1 MEGVTDFATRIWF
14 QWIGGMDFVWTPFL
28 RVTDTFPLRYGPDFA
43 PELDQLRGVFK
54 APLILQVMGSRPD
67 DIVRTHD
74 LYGDRVAFIDLNCG
88 CPSPTVVG
96 SRAGSSL
103 LERQDYFG
111 DFISS
116 VSRRVGPERLS
127 VKMRTGFHDASEFA
141 GLLAAIS
148 SLPLRHLTVHGR
160 TRPQKYKGKADWDLV
175 QRAARHVAF
184 PVFGSGDLSDFN
196 GIQTRFAE
204 TRELGGAIVGR
215 GALRNPWI
223 FSGATHAPVLP
234 ALAVFILAQDFQLE
248 RLSGLID
255 LAGHLSDEVP
265 AGDDAGRWITIAEK
279 LASARGLQ
287 SGPMRGWSVSPRALA
302 RGKMLWNYLRSSLPE
317 PFMDPTLMR
326 VKDLGGL
333 LDGIQHIA
341 RAHHFDVASLPVR
354 HQSHYDW
361 MFSGEGKTPPA
372 NQKE

>member
-1 MEGVTDFATRIWF
+1 
-14 QWIGGMDFVWTPFL
+14 
-28 RVTDTFPLRYGPDFA
+28 
-43 PELDQLRGVFK
+43 
-54 APLILQVMGSRPD
+54 
-67 DIVRTHD
+67 
-74 LYGDRVAFIDLNCG
+74 
-88 CPSPTVVG
+88 
-96 SRAGSSL
+96 
-103 LERQDYFG
+103 
-111 DFISS
+111 
-116 VSRRVGPERLS
+116 
-127 VKMRTGFHDASEFA
+127 MRTGFHDASEFA

-184 PVFGSGDLSDFN
+184 PVFGSGDLSDFHE
-196 GIQTRFAE
+196 IQTRFAE

-317 PFMDPTLMR
+317 PFMDPMLMR